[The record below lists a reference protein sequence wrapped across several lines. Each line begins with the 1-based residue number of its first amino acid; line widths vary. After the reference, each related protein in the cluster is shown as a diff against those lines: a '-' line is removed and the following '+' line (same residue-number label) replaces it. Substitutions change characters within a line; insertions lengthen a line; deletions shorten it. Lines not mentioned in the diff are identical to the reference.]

1 MHINRIKILF
11 RMILLCGTIL
21 YSCGVKKS
29 LNHKPNINNLNSNIS
44 DRIKISDTS
53 FKIDNNFILKN
64 EHDLWELKIEGDALE
79 RGLIHGSLAR
89 ELFEIQEESF
99 LNKID
104 ELVPSKTW
112 KSVLRHFLA
121 WYNRKIYLNVP
132 NEYKAEIFGLS
143 KYAVDKYDYI
153 AEKYLRLLYFHGAHD
168 IGHALQDL
176 ALVGCSS
183 FAAWNNKTEDGK
195 LLIGRNF
202 DFYAGD
208 KFAEN
213 KIVAFINPDNGYK
226 YMSVTWAGMI
236 GVVSGM
242 NEKGLTVTINAGK
255 SSIPLSAKT
264 PISLLTREIL
274 QYASNINEAINIAKK
289 RKVFVSEAILIGSS
303 QDNKAVVIEVS
314 PKKFGIYEV
323 ENNNQLICSNHF
335 QSIIYDNDRR
345 NNKQIKESHSKYR
358 YERMEEL
365 IDAKEKLNV
374 KDAISI
380 LRNTKGLKDNNIG
393 YSNEKSLNH
402 LLAHHSVVFKPN
414 DLKVWV
420 SSNPFQLGE
429 FVCYDLNKIFDEDFK
444 FKEGYSIA
452 EENLTIAKDS
462 FVDSIDY
469 KNYVQYRILSEKA
482 KKKIEN
488 KEYIFKETLN
498 NLKELNS
505 DYWEP
510 YFLIGEYY
518 YYTNQ
523 YKRSLDAFNIAHSK
537 EIPTISEKKEI
548 DKYIKK
554 LNRKLNYDSKD

>member
-44 DRIKISDTS
+44 DRIKISNTS
-53 FKIDNNFILKN
+53 FKIGNNFILKN
-64 EHDLWELKIEGDALE
+64 EHDLWELKIEGDPLE
-79 RGLIHGSLAR
+79 RGLIHGSLTR
-89 ELFEIQEESF
+89 ELFYIQEKSF
-99 LNKID
+99 FDKID

-143 KYAVDKYDYI
+143 KYAADKYDYI

-183 FAAWNNKTEDGK
+183 FAAWGNKTEDGK

-242 NEKGLTVTINAGK
+242 NEKGLTVTINSGK
-255 SSIPLSAKT
+255 SSIPISAKT

-274 QYASNINEAINIAKK
+274 QYASNIDEAIDIAKK

-303 QDNKAVVIEVS
+303 KDNKAVTIEVS
-314 PKKFGIYEV
+314 PKKFGVYEV
-323 ENNNQLICSNHF
+323 KNDNQLICSNHF
-335 QSIIYDNDRR
+335 QSKTYYNDRK

-358 YERMEEL
+358 YQRMEEL
-365 IDAKEKLNV
+365 IDAKDKLNV

-393 YSNEKSLNH
+393 YGNEKSLNH
-402 LLAHHSVVFKPN
+402 LLAHHSVVFRPN

-444 FKEGYSIA
+444 FKEDYSIA
-452 EENLTIAKDS
+452 EEDLTIDKDS
-462 FVDSIDY
+462 FVNSIDF
-469 KNYVQYRILSEKA
+469 KNYNQYRILSQKV
-482 KKKIEN
+482 KKKIKN
-488 KEYIFKETLN
+488 KEYIFTETLN
-498 NLKELNS
+498 DLKELNS

-510 YFLIGEYY
+510 YFLLGEYY

-523 YKRSLDAFNIAHSK
+523 YNKSLNAFNIAQSK
-537 EIPTISEKKEI
+537 EIPTVSEKKEI
-548 DKYIKK
+548 EKYIKK
-554 LNRKLNYDSKD
+554 LNRK

>member
-53 FKIDNNFILKN
+53 FKIGNNFILKN
-64 EHDLWELKIEGDALE
+64 EHDLWELKIEGDPLE
-79 RGLIHGSLAR
+79 RGLIHGSLTR
-89 ELFEIQEESF
+89 ELFYIQEKSF
-99 LNKID
+99 FDKID

-143 KYAVDKYDYI
+143 KYAADKYDYI

-183 FAAWNNKTEDGK
+183 FAAWGNKTEDGK

-242 NEKGLTVTINAGK
+242 NEKGLTVTINSGK
-255 SSIPLSAKT
+255 SSIPISAKT

-274 QYASNINEAINIAKK
+274 QYASNIDEAIDIAKK

-303 QDNKAVVIEVS
+303 KDNKAVTIEIS
-314 PKKFGIYEV
+314 PKKFGVYEV
-323 ENNNQLICSNHF
+323 KNDNQLICSNHF
-335 QSIIYDNDRR
+335 QSKTYYNDRK

-358 YERMEEL
+358 YQRMEEL
-365 IDAKEKLNV
+365 IDAKDKLNV

-393 YSNEKSLNH
+393 YGNEKSLNH
-402 LLAHHSVVFKPN
+402 LLAHHSVVFRPN

-444 FKEGYSIA
+444 FKEDYSIA
-452 EENLTIAKDS
+452 EEDLTIDKDS
-462 FVDSIDY
+462 FVNSIDF
-469 KNYVQYRILSEKA
+469 KNYNQYRILSQKV
-482 KKKIEN
+482 KKKIKN
-488 KEYIFKETLN
+488 KEYIFTETLN
-498 NLKELNS
+498 DLKELNS

-510 YFLIGEYY
+510 YFLLGEYY

-523 YKRSLDAFNIAHSK
+523 YNKSLNAFNIAQSK
-537 EIPTISEKKEI
+537 EIPTVSEKKEI
-548 DKYIKK
+548 EKYIKK
-554 LNRKLNYDSKD
+554 LNRK

>member
-11 RMILLCGTIL
+11 RMILLCGTVL

-44 DRIKISDTS
+44 DRIKISNTS
-53 FKIDNNFILKN
+53 FKIGNNFILKN
-64 EHDLWELKIEGDALE
+64 EHDLWELKIEGDPLE
-79 RGLIHGSLAR
+79 RGLIHGSLTR
-89 ELFEIQEESF
+89 ELFYIQEKSF
-99 LNKID
+99 FDKID

-143 KYAVDKYDYI
+143 KYAADKYDYI

-183 FAAWNNKTEDGK
+183 FAAWGNKTEDGK

-242 NEKGLTVTINAGK
+242 NEKGLTVTINSGK
-255 SSIPLSAKT
+255 SSIPISAKT

-274 QYASNINEAINIAKK
+274 QYASNIDEAIDIAKK

-303 QDNKAVVIEVS
+303 KDNKAVTIEIS
-314 PKKFGIYEV
+314 PKKFGVYEV
-323 ENNNQLICSNHF
+323 KNDNQLICSNHF
-335 QSIIYDNDRR
+335 QSKTYYNDRK

-358 YERMEEL
+358 YQRMEEL
-365 IDAKEKLNV
+365 IDAKDKLNV

-393 YSNEKSLNH
+393 YGNEKSLNH
-402 LLAHHSVVFKPN
+402 LLAHHSVVFRPN

-444 FKEGYSIA
+444 FKEDYSIA
-452 EENLTIAKDS
+452 EEDLTIDKDS
-462 FVDSIDY
+462 FVNSIDF
-469 KNYVQYRILSEKA
+469 KNYNQYRILSQKV
-482 KKKIEN
+482 KKKIKN
-488 KEYIFKETLN
+488 KEYIFTETLN
-498 NLKELNS
+498 DLKELNS

-510 YFLIGEYY
+510 YFLLGEYY

-523 YKRSLDAFNIAHSK
+523 YNKSLNAFNIAQSK
-537 EIPTISEKKEI
+537 EIPTVSEQKEI
-548 DKYIKK
+548 EKYIKK
-554 LNRKLNYDSKD
+554 LNRK

>member
-1 MHINRIKILF
+1 MSINRIKILF
-11 RMILLCGTIL
+11 RMILLCVTIL

-29 LNHKPNINNLNSNIS
+29 LNHKPNIINLNSNIG

-53 FKIDNNFILKN
+53 YKIDNNFILKN

-79 RGLIHGSLAR
+79 RVLIHGSLTK

-99 LNKID
+99 MGKID

-112 KSVLRHFLA
+112 KSILRHFLS

-143 KYAVDKYDYI
+143 KYASDQYDYI

-183 FAAWNNKTEDGK
+183 FAAWDNKTEDGE

-213 KIVAFINPDNGYK
+213 KIVAFINPDKGYK

-242 NEKGLTVTINAGK
+242 NEKGLTVTINSGK
-255 SSIPLSAKT
+255 SSIPISAKT

-274 QYASNINEAINIAKK
+274 QYASNINEAIDIAKK

-303 QDNKAVVIEVS
+303 KDNKAITIEVS
-314 PKKFGIYEV
+314 PKKFGVYEV
-323 ENNNQLICSNHF
+323 KNDNQLICSNHF
-335 QSIIYDNDRR
+335 QSKTYYNDRK

-365 IDAKEKLNV
+365 IDAKDKLNV
-374 KDAISI
+374 KDAVSI
-380 LRNTKGLKDNNIG
+380 LRNTKGLKDVNIG
-393 YSNEKSLNH
+393 YGNEKSLNH
-402 LLAHHSVVFKPN
+402 LLAHHSIVFKP
-414 DLKVWV
+414 DELKVWV
-420 SSNPFQLGE
+420 SSNPYQLGE
-429 FVCYDLNKIFDEDFK
+429 FVCYDLNKIFDEDFI
-444 FKEGYSIA
+444 FKEDYSIA
-452 EENLTIAKDS
+452 EEHLTIDKDS
-462 FVDSIDY
+462 FVNSIDF
-469 KNYVQYRILSEKA
+469 KNYNQYRILSEKV
-482 KKKIEN
+482 KKKIKK
-488 KEYIFKETLN
+488 KEYIFIETLK

-510 YFLIGEYY
+510 YFLLGEYY

-523 YKRSLDAFNIAHSK
+523 YNKSLDAFNIAQSK

-548 DKYIKK
+548 EKYIKK
-554 LNRKLNYDSKD
+554 LKKKLNYDS